1 MKSLYY
7 EIKHCFNKVSIFAL
21 LLFLLVVFLHSI
33 IYLSIQCR
41 TILPDG
47 TLVEGLSSH
56 RAFSEASKELKGVL
70 DDEYLQKLKKTYAS
84 SYEKKYLDIDKGFLG
99 TGGLMKYI
107 NTNYLLN
114 KPKSRFN
121 ATNGNEY
128 MEIDFPYLENV
139 DTFYAAYK
147 ETLVEVEVQA
157 HEATG
162 FRPYTDEEIK
172 QIKDIVNNIQLPLRL
187 DNTMWMSSTRN
198 YLYLEYFI
206 FTLVLCISF
215 SSIFS
220 RDGINPVSDIALAS
234 KQGKNKYICRRFIA
248 GLVAAAIM
256 YLIYFVFLSL
266 IHGSV
271 YGFRGWNA
279 SIQSKSNFNVLNM
292 TAGKV
297 FLLEC
302 LGGLIGT
309 LAVTSIVL
317 LVSIIIKRTKAS
329 LLVSAGLV
337 YFLNNQLKGYSI
349 LRFTNP
355 LFFKTDSME
364 TLISLFGR
372 IVPYLVL
379 IILLGILYISICF
392 ILVRLLGKRY
402 RWLK

>member
-1 MKSLYY
+1 M
-7 EIKHCFNKVSIFAL
+7 
-21 LLFLLVVFLHSI
+21 
-33 IYLSIQCR
+33 
-41 TILPDG
+41 
-47 TLVEGLSSH
+47 
-56 RAFSEASKELKGVL
+56 
-70 DDEYLQKLKKTYAS
+70 
-84 SYEKKYLDIDKGFLG
+84 
-99 TGGLMKYI
+99 
-107 NTNYLLN
+107 
-114 KPKSRFN
+114 
-121 ATNGNEY
+121 
-128 MEIDFPYLENV
+128 
-139 DTFYAAYK
+139 
-147 ETLVEVEVQA
+147 
-157 HEATG
+157 
-162 FRPYTDEEIK
+162 
-172 QIKDIVNNIQLPLRL
+172 
-187 DNTMWMSSTRN
+187 
-198 YLYLEYFI
+198 
-206 FTLVLCISF
+206 
-215 SSIFS
+215 
-220 RDGINPVSDIALAS
+220 AS
-234 KQGKNKYICRRFIA
+234 KQGKNKYISRRFIA

-256 YLIYFVFLSL
+256 YLIYFIFLSL

-271 YGFRGWNA
+271 YGFSGWNA
-279 SIQSKSNFNVLNM
+279 SIQSKSNFYVFNM

-355 LFFKTDSME
+355 LFFKTDSMG

-402 RWLK
+402 RWLT